1 MATFE
6 RINGFNKSSV
16 LGYYMGTNAVI
27 SIAVGSAGNVAL
39 KDTGAVASLAEIQRF
54 LNSTDD
60 QVLLDYINTKG
71 IVRVDGTAFVLGT
84 VEADYTA
91 AYAAQ
96 TNLKRIV
103 DVVQQRV
110 VIHVASDIE
119 KGDVADFRNA
129 PAGVTGDVDVTAAE
143 LISFVVERAN
153 VFDKDVLTFQGVPTG
168 TIDQGRNLI
177 DDLTGVPMLSSTG
190 AEIKLISSATA
201 GAQGNFGIKVF
212 KALKAQ
218 K

>member
-16 LGYYMGTNAVI
+16 LGYYMGKNAVI
-27 SIAVGSAGNVAL
+27 SIAVGSAGGVRF
-39 KDTGAVASLAEIQRF
+39 KDTGAVASVAELQRF

-60 QVLLDYINTKG
+60 QVLLDYVNTKG
-71 IVRVDGTAFVLGT
+71 IVRVDGTKFVLGT
-84 VEADYTA
+84 FQSDYTA
-91 AYAAQ
+91 SYAAQ
-96 TNLKRIV
+96 TNLKRVV

-119 KGDVADFRNA
+119 TGDVADFRNA
-129 PAGVTGDVDVTAAE
+129 PSGTTGDVDITAAE

-168 TIDQGRNLI
+168 TIDEGRNLI
-177 DDLTGVPMLSSTG
+177 DDLTGVPMLSATG
-190 AEIKLISSATA
+190 TEIKLISSASAT
-201 GAQGNFGIKVF
+201 AQGNFGIKVF
-212 KALKAQ
+212 KSIPAIK
-218 K
+218 